1 MSQNS
6 RSQARSAAR
15 LGAVQALYQQ
25 QMEGTRL
32 AKLLD
37 EFHQHRLGRVIEDE
51 EYAEADVDFF
61 DDIVR
66 GVEARREEIDGK
78 LTARLAEGWI
88 GLCSC
93 VEVALRHLEF
103 LYGVLDEHEQRV
115 RVAAALAELGL
126 GHALGLDGLG
136 REGEK
141 VVARENRST
150 ALDSLNLLYVGCTRA
165 VSQLHL
171 ISREVTKKPSKPTYD
186 YLLQEFM
193 ADQLESERIPE
204 SFYWSQEVPP
214 LAKKTE
220 KKAVVQYASSS
231 NSEWRK
237 RLLVKRHTDQAARDF
252 GILIHDLLGRI
263 KDSSQLQ
270 IVLAEAQREGRFQ
283 AEEYSKIEE
292 LIQEVINHP
301 QLLTAFDSESKMWI
315 ERDIMLRN
323 GKSIRPD
330 RVVLTDDQ
338 AVLIDFKTGSPQKK
352 DKTQIRSYSDTIA
365 DMGYHVV
372 SKLLVYIGTTLEVKS
387 V

>member
-1 MSQNS
+1 M
-6 RSQARSAAR
+6 
-15 LGAVQALYQQ
+15 
-25 QMEGTRL
+25 
-32 AKLLD
+32 
-37 EFHQHRLGRVIEDE
+37 
-51 EYAEADVDFF
+51 
-61 DDIVR
+61 
-66 GVEARREEIDGK
+66 
-78 LTARLAEGWI
+78 
-88 GLCSC
+88 
-93 VEVALRHLEF
+93 
-103 LYGVLDEHEQRV
+103 
-115 RVAAALAELGL
+115 
-126 GHALGLDGLG
+126 
-136 REGEK
+136 
-141 VVARENRST
+141 
-150 ALDSLNLLYVGCTRA
+150 
-165 VSQLHL
+165 
-171 ISREVTKKPSKPTYD
+171 
-186 YLLQEFM
+186 
-193 ADQLESERIPE
+193 
-204 SFYWSQEVPP
+204 
-214 LAKKTE
+214 
-220 KKAVVQYASSS
+220 
-231 NSEWRK
+231 
-237 RLLVKRHTDQAARDF
+237 VKRHTGQKARDF